1 MSLHL
6 RACRTLV
13 FAISVTMGAFGAE
26 AQTLAPP
33 SPASWRD
40 HYTSARIETLR
51 REIAAGHTGTEAFW
65 KAVAAQGTPLLE
77 AVADGDR
84 HQLVTFLWRGSSD
97 TRNVLVELYPFTWER
112 AGDYVMQRVGAT
124 DVWFFTWRAPRGA
137 RFIYRLS
144 PNDPLEN
151 PSFGVLRNS
160 AFQSDPLNPNRW
172 MCGATAPVSR
182 CYSRVELPGAAPQ
195 PWIVRNSQSP
205 AGTLETFQFT
215 SRLLGNERTIAIY
228 TPAAFARQRADY
240 PLLVLFDGDAYR
252 NVIPTPTI
260 LDNLIAAKR
269 LPPMVAVFVSNV
281 AGGREREL
289 LFNRSFVD
297 AVASELVPW
306 VRERYPVST
315 DPRKNIVGG
324 LSAGGAAATY
334 AALLYPNV
342 FGNVIAQSGAFMSS
356 PEQMLDQQ
364 QRSPASD
371 ATDRHVQEEVED
383 RGHVEGEWLAKQVI
397 ALPLRPVRFYLDAGL
412 FESSL
417 SGVVGVLDATR
428 HFRDVLL
435 AKGYEVHYQMFIG
448 GHDYLSWRG
457 TVADGLIALAGVP

>member
-6 RACRTLV
+6 RAGRALV
-13 FAISVTMGAFGAE
+13 FAISLTTGALAAE
-26 AQTLAPP
+26 AQALAPP
-33 SPASWRD
+33 SPWRD
-40 HYTSARIETLR
+40 HYTSGRIDALR
-51 REIAAGHTGTEAFW
+51 REIAAGHTDTEAFW
-65 KAVAAQGTPLLE
+65 KAVAVQGTPLIE

-97 TRNVLVELYPFTWER
+97 TTNVLVELYPFTWER

-124 DVWFFTWRAPRGA
+124 DVWFLTWRAPRGA

-160 AFQSDPLNPNRW
+160 SFQADPLNPNRW
-172 MCGATAPVSR
+172 LCAGTAPVSR

-195 PWIVRNSQSP
+195 PWIAFNPQSP
-205 AGTLETFQFT
+205 AGTVETFQFT
-215 SRLLGNERTIAIY
+215 SRLLGNERTIAVY
-228 TPAAFARQRADY
+228 TPAGFDRRRTDY

-260 LDNLIAAKR
+260 LDNLIAARR
-269 LPPMVAVFVSNV
+269 LPPMLAVFVSNI
-281 AGGREREL
+281 AGRREGEL
-289 LFNRSFVD
+289 LFNRAFVD
-297 AVASELVPW
+297 AVASELMPW
-306 VRERYPVST
+306 VRTRYQVSA
-315 DPRKNIVGG
+315 DPRKILIGG

-334 AALLYPNV
+334 AALLYPDV
-342 FGNVIAQSGAFMSS
+342 FGNVIAQSGAFTYS
-356 PEQMLDQQ
+356 PEQLLDLQ
-364 QRSPASD
+364 QRTPASD

-383 RGHVEGEWLAKQVI
+383 RGNVEGEWLAKQVI

-417 SGVVGVLDATR
+417 SGAVGVLDATR

-435 AKGYEVHYQMFIG
+435 AKGYEVHYQMFVG

-457 TVADGLIALAGVP
+457 TVADGLIALAGAP